1 MDYINKLT
9 LKQKLLNYKK
19 HPFSALAY
27 LLVVLATVITVF
39 ILFFIIIYIL
49 VKGIPNLSPKLFEF
63 TYSSENVSM
72 MPAIINTFTMVFM
85 TLIIAVPIG
94 VFSSV
99 YLVEYAKR
107 GNRLVKVVR
116 LTTET
121 LQGIPSIVFGLFGYL
136 FFNLTFGWKYSMLAG
151 AITLAMMV
159 LPLIM
164 RTTEEAL
171 IAVPDSYREGSFGL
185 GAGNLRTVFRVVL
198 PSAIPGILSGIILAI
213 GRIVGETAALIYT
226 SGTVTGIPKTVMSS
240 GRTLSVHMY
249 ALLSEGLYTDQ
260 AYATA
265 VVLLVMV
272 LLING
277 MSNLIAK
284 KLSGGAK
291 GE

>member
-9 LKQKLLNYKK
+9 FTQKLKNYRK
-19 HPFSALAY
+19 HPFSFLAY
-27 LLVVLATVITVF
+27 ILVLLSAVITVF

-49 VKGIPNLSPKLFEF
+49 AKGIPNLKPELFEF
-63 TYSSENVSM
+63 EYTSENVSM

-85 TLIIAVPIG
+85 TLIIAVPVG

-107 GNRLVKVVR
+107 GNRLVKAVR

-136 FFNLTFGWKYSMLAG
+136 FFNITFGWRYSMLAG

-171 IAVPDSYREGSFGL
+171 LAVPDSFREGSFGL
-185 GAGNLRTVFRVVL
+185 GAGRLRTVFRVVL
-198 PSAIPGILSGIILAI
+198 PSAIPGILSGVILAI

-226 SGTVTGIPKTVMSS
+226 SGTVAGIPKTIMSS

-249 ALLSEGLYTDQ
+249 TLLSEGLYTNE

-265 VVLLVMV
+265 VVLLVLV

-277 MSNLIAK
+277 LSNLAAK
-284 KLSGGAK
+284 KLTGGAK